1 MASPSGGP
9 YTRQTNPASDQPAA
23 PPPLFPFGN
32 MSMALHDGGGMPR
45 GTSLM
50 PPLVGRRQL
59 SHRPMAEELKR
70 YINALAGPMERYK

>member
-1 MASPSGGP
+1 MASPSVP

-23 PPPLFPFGN
+23 PPQLFPFGN

-45 GTSLM
+45 GQSLM

-59 SHRPMAEELKR
+59 MSHRPMAEELKR